1 MVLWSSPFKRACSDQ
16 ITFKELSFNF
26 GIEVSLASRRQ
37 CKASSTRMKTGE
49 KPSLHLKHS
58 VYLISVVEVG

>member
-1 MVLWSSPFKRACSDQ
+1 MVLWSSPFKRICSDQ

-26 GIEVSLASRRQ
+26 DIEVSLASRRQ

-49 KPSLHLKHS
+49 KPSFHLKHL
-58 VYLISVVEVG
+58 VYLVSVVEVG

>member
-1 MVLWSSPFKRACSDQ
+1 MVLWSSLFKRTCSDQ

-26 GIEVSLASRRQ
+26 GIEVSLASRR

-58 VYLISVVEVG
+58 VYLVSVVEVG